1 MGIVKNLLMEDEDRG
16 FSLNS
21 GKAVCSECFNDEGI
35 EQFIASN
42 GASNFVQCSYVWL
55 RGRRVDLNSL

>member
-16 FSLNS
+16 FSLKT
-21 GKAVCSECFNDEGI
+21 GRAVCSECFNDEGI

-42 GASNFVQCSYVWL
+42 GASNFAQCSYVF
-55 RGRRVDLNSL
+55 